1 MEKRRVIFPTS
12 FNRNNNMMKALKLS
26 CMGAAMVALAAC
38 GSAPAQAEDNT
49 GTTQNP
55 VIETIMARR
64 SVRKYQNKA
73 VEREKLQQIAECGV
87 NAPNGMNRQPWEV
100 RIVNNAEYINGITAE
115 FKKENAQMAADPNF
129 KNMFRNAPAVIFI
142 AAPKDGSGQID
153 CGLLG
158 ENIILAAQSLGLGTC
173 CLGGPIHFMKTSSA
187 AKPYVERLN
196 LSDDYELLYAI
207 AVGYPDETPEAKP
220 RDTSKIK
227 FVE

>member
-1 MEKRRVIFPTS
+1 
-12 FNRNNNMMKALKLS
+12 MKKTWKLS
-26 CMGAAMVALAAC
+26 CMGAALAALTAC
-38 GSAPAQAEDNT
+38 GSTPAQAEGDENT
-49 GTTQNP
+49 SQNT

-64 SVRKYQNKA
+64 SVRKYQDKA

-100 RIVNNAEYINGITAE
+100 RIVNSAEYIDGITAA
-115 FKKENAQMAADPNF
+115 FKKENARMAEDPDF
-129 KNMFRNAPAVIFI
+129 KNMFRNAPAVIFV

-173 CLGGPIHFMKTSSA
+173 CLGGPIHFMKTSEA
-187 AKPYVERLN
+187 AKPYVERLQ

-207 AVGYPDETPEAKP
+207 AVGYPDEAPEAKP
-220 RDTSKIK
+220 RDTSKIQ
-227 FVE
+227 FVK